1 MLLQEEQI
9 FVLKRGCVQPGLIV
23 EMMLNVHA
31 AISVQSSLLER
42 LSPYRVVKAWGL
54 ARVWARA
61 WAKVWV
67 RAWGSEP
74 AAYSGA

>member
-9 FVLKRGCVQPGLIV
+9 FVLKRGWAQPGLIV
-23 EMMLNVHA
+23 EVMLNVHA

-54 ARVWARA
+54 ARAWVTAWARVWVTA
-61 WAKVWV
+61 WA
-67 RAWGSEP
+67 SE
-74 AAYSGA
+74 AYSGA